1 MVDASRRSFLG
12 WTTASVVA
20 LGLVGCRRLEDAIA
34 EVALGPEDG
43 PFQPPALP
51 TDPLERLLARAT
63 YGPRPGDRSEI
74 AKLGREQWVERQL
87 APQRIDDR
95 RCELLLGAIEPL
107 SESRA
112 EHFDR
117 QPLELLGA
125 MAASRIVRATHSKRQ
140 LLETMVE
147 CWSDH
152 FNIVWSKGDCRWVRL
167 ADELETI
174 RPHALG
180 RFRDLVRAS
189 ATSPAMLVYLD
200 GHDNKVVHPGDR
212 PNENYARELLE
223 LHTLGVDGGYTQRDI
238 VEAARCLSGWTHRHR
253 FWAGSISKVAF
264 DPTRHDDGAKEVLG
278 TRIPAGCGADDL
290 ERLIDIVVGHPATA
304 RHVARRL
311 VRTYVADP
319 APEETVG
326 AVASTFESSGGSI
339 AQCVRVTLAAAC
351 EFDGPA
357 RPLFKR
363 PFRFL
368 TSALRGLGAST
379 DGGPALLDA
388 LRAAGH
394 APSEYPTP
402 DGYPLEMEPW
412 IGSLPWRWRLASDL
426 AGGRVRGSRVAP
438 DRFVERAGS
447 LVAAIEHL
455 WGRSP
460 EVEELAL
467 LESSGAP
474 IAAALAGPAFQWH

>member
-1 MVDASRRSFLG
+1 MADATRRAFLG
-12 WTTASVVA
+12 WSAGTLVG
-20 LGLVGCRRLEDAIA
+20 LGLIGCRPLEDALA
-34 EVALGPEDG
+34 DLALGPEDG
-43 PFQPPALP
+43 SFRPPALP
-51 TDPLERLLARAT
+51 EDPLERMLARAT
-63 YGPRPGDRSEI
+63 YGARPGDRAAI
-74 AKLGREQWVERQL
+74 AEAGLDAWLEAQL
-87 APQRIDDR
+87 APATIDDL
-95 RCELLLGAIEPL
+95 RCDLLVGAIEPL

-117 QPLELLGA
+117 QPLELLA
-125 MAASRIVRATHSKRQ
+125 ALAASRIVRATHSKRQ
-140 LLETMVE
+140 LLETLVE

-253 FWAGSISKVAF
+253 FWRGRISAVAF

-278 TRIPAGCGADDL
+278 TRIPAGGGAEDL
-290 ERLIDIVVGHPATA
+290 ERLIDIVVAHPATA

-311 VRTYVADP
+311 VRVYVADP
-319 APEETVG
+319 APPEVVA
-326 AVASTFESSGGSI
+326 AVAQVFTETGGDIPS
-339 AQCVRVTLAAAC
+339 CVRVALRAAC
-351 EFDGPA
+351 DGAA
-357 RPLFKR
+357 RPILKR
-363 PFRFL
+363 PFRYL
-368 TSALRGLGAST
+368 AGCLRGLGAST
-379 DGGPALLDA
+379 DGGVPLLEA

-394 APSEYPTP
+394 APAEYPTP

-412 IGSLPWRWRLASDL
+412 LGSLPWRWRLAAEL
-426 AGGRVRGSRVAP
+426 ARGRIRGTRCDP
-438 DRFVERAGS
+438 DRLIARAGS
-447 LVAAIEHL
+447 LSGAVAHL
-455 WGRSP
+455 WGRAP
-460 EVEELAL
+460 DAEELAL
-467 LESSGAP
+467 LEGSGAP
-474 IAAALAGPAFQWH
+474 IAAALASPAFQWH